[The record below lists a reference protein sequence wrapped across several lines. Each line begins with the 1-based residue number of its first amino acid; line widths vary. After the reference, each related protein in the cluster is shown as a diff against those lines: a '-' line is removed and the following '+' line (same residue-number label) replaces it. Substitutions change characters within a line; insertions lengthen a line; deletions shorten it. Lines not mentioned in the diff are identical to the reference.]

1 MAKALSIIS
10 EGSKP
15 LKNNLHERYARLRA
29 AAQPRLIAFRK
40 AGYIAKNDH
49 VADANSFRLER
60 KRGVRERIEYLT
72 RQAEELIAQKRQ
84 NIEEQLWAVL
94 DADIGDYFEAYQ
106 AIERDHNGRP
116 IPVNPDDP
124 NAALSTERRVRPK
137 LLTDLPPEV
146 RKQIEEVRVDSR
158 GRLIR
163 KLYSKVQANKELR
176 AMLNLGTKSDA
187 SDVSKLSDQE
197 LISTLAQQAKELG
210 IDIKLD
216 YTFHLPKKDDGNSG

>member
-1 MAKALSIIS
+1 M
-10 EGSKP
+10 
-15 LKNNLHERYARLRA
+15 HERYARLRA

-94 DADIGDYFEAYQ
+94 GADIGDYFEAY
-106 AIERDHNGRP
+106 ETVKRDHTGQPERET
-116 IPVNPDDP
+116 IQTKTGEIS
-124 NAALSTERRVRPK
+124 ALSTVRRVRPK
-137 LLTDLPPEV
+137 LLVDLPPAV

-158 GRLIR
+158 GRLIPR
-163 KLYSKVQANKELR
+163 LYSKMAASKELR
-176 AMLNLGTKSDA
+176 NMLNLNAKSDA
-187 SDVSKLSDQE
+187 ADVTKLSDEE
-197 LISTLAQQAKELG
+197 LITTLAAQARGLG
-210 IDIKLD
+210 VDIKLD
-216 YTFHLPKKDDGNSG
+216 YTFHLPKKDEGDSG